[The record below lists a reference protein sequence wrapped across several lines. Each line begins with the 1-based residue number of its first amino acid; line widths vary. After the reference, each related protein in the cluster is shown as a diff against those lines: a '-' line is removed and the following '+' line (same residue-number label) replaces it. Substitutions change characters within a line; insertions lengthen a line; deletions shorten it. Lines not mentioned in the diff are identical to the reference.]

1 VSYGNKNR
9 QHLFINH
16 RPVFSPLLAKSIS
29 DAYNRFIPHG
39 TYPAYVLHIEIDPT
53 VIDVN
58 VHPRKQEVRFENEQN
73 IFRNMYHC
81 VFHTLEKV
89 SLISGQDSQENTSTQ
104 TSS

>member
-1 VSYGNKNR
+1 
-9 QHLFINH
+9 
-16 RPVFSPLLAKSIS
+16 
-29 DAYNRFIPHG
+29 
-39 TYPAYVLHIEIDPT
+39 VLHIKIDPT